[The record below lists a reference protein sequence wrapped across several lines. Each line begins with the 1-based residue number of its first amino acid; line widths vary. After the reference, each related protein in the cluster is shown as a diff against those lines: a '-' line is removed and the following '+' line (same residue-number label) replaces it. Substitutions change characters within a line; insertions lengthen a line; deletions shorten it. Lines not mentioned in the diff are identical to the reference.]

1 MDTNTSQSSF
11 ETDGDKLALK
21 RFFACR
27 PSWIRMARAGDVVSL
42 SDQTVLHAG
51 PPIDDPASACIPILN
66 SVAAAAVFEGWADS
80 LDEARK
86 MVRNGTIIL
95 RPAQDHNCVVPL
107 ASALS
112 ASMAVH
118 VVTDPAQP
126 DLHCYAPI
134 NGGNGP
140 ALRLGLGD
148 PSVVEHL
155 RWLNGPFADALASTN
170 ALPVDLIAVAD
181 QALSDGDDCHGR
193 TIAATA
199 ALLPRLFP
207 DEHDAATAPFRQFL
221 ADGPGF
227 FLNLWMAGVKCM
239 LSAGAGIDGSTFI
252 SAAGSNGVTTGIKLS
267 SAPDRWITAAADV
280 PVGDCPEGID
290 PADALGAIG
299 DSAIV
304 DVAGMGAMA
313 MHLASA
319 QIAAMGRFMPEAP
332 DHLGQKLF
340 TGPHPAF
347 IKSKLRSGLLAAAVT
362 HHDCAPAISL
372 GVLDRHGA
380 KGRLY
385 GGIFTPPLSLF
396 RQAVASV

>member
-1 MDTNTSQSSF
+1 MTGNEF
-11 ETDGDKLALK
+11 ETTGDRLALK

-27 PSWIRMARAGDVVSL
+27 PGWIGMARAGDVISL
-42 SDQTVLHAG
+42 PDRTVLHAG
-51 PPIDDPASACIPILN
+51 PPVDDPASACIPIIN
-66 SVAAAAVFEGWADS
+66 SAAAASVFEGWTDS

-86 MVRNGTIIL
+86 MVRNGTVTL
-95 RPAQDHNCVVPL
+95 KPAQDHNCVVPL
-107 ASALS
+107 ASVLS

-118 VVTDPAQP
+118 VVSDPAQP
-126 DLHCYAPI
+126 DLHCFAPI

-155 RWLNGPFADALASTN
+155 RWLNGPFAEALTSAA
-170 ALPVDLIAVAD
+170 ALPIDLISVAD

-207 DEHDAATAPFRQFL
+207 DEHDAATLPFRQFL
-221 ADGPGF
+221 TDGPGF

-239 LSAGAGIDGSTFI
+239 LSAGAGIEGSTFI

-267 SAPDRWITAAADV
+267 AAPDRWITAEAGV
-280 PVGDCPEGID
+280 PVGDCPEDID
-290 PADALGAIG
+290 PTDALAAIG

-332 DHLGQKLF
+332 DHLGQKIF
-340 TGPHPAF
+340 AGPHPAF
-347 IKSKLRSGLLAAAVT
+347 TKSKLRSGLLAAAVT
-362 HHDCAPAISL
+362 HHDSAPAISL
-372 GVLDRHGA
+372 GVLDRRGA
-380 KGRLY
+380 KGRIY
-385 GGIFTPPLSLF
+385 GGIFTPSLSLF